1 MFGLGPAELIIVLV
15 IVLVLFGG
23 KKLPQIGDG
32 MGRAIK
38 NFKGAIA
45 PEKGVETAP
54 AARKLPDNGRMG

>member
-1 MFGLGPAELIIVLV
+1 VLV